1 MPDLSPPIMALGLSL
16 LSVALTPSRD
26 RRRLPSM
33 PEQEA
38 RAIVTHFSFACMY
51 AKLVIDMALCGLFT
65 MQLVAY
71 AKFVRREAR
80 WILTV
85 VVVSS
90 ALTYAISGFIVFYVH
105 HLFVAG
111 WGQWKP
117 FLETNYYCMYPAFD
131 GLASSIVQ
139 GFFTYRAWR
148 LLGRDWRIVFVL
160 VALIGASLTCACIVT
175 GLLWHLDSILDM
187 PSIKAPVI
195 VWLTCVM
202 LADIVITAGIGYG
215 LVRSRTGWAH
225 TDKEMVDRLVRI
237 NLESQVPATVMA
249 MSFLIVFI
257 IKPQSLLNFVWQG
270 IQSKFYLI
278 GLLYTLNS
286 RVSFVRHGVF
296 KPRDVGITVVVQTET
311 FASDGVRS
319 VLAPAEN
326 EVIPLEQIQIKPSDW
341 YASATSVVPVREE
354 KADKTGEDEDDGT
367 LVGEYVYKQRDW
379 E

>member
-1 MPDLSPPIMALGLSL
+1 MPDLSPPIMALGLTV
-16 LSVALTPSRD
+16 LSVALAPSHD

-33 PEQEA
+33 PEEEA

-139 GFFTYRAWR
+139 GFFTYRVWR

-160 VALIGASLTCACIVT
+160 IALIGASLICACIVT

-187 PSIKAPVI
+187 PSIQAPVI

-225 TDKEMVDRLVRI
+225 TDKMVDRLVRI
-237 NLESQVPATVMA
+237 NLESQVPATVTA

-319 VLAPAEN
+319 VIAPAEN
-326 EVIPLEQIQIKPSDW
+326 EVIPLEQIESKPSDER
-341 YASATSVVPVREE
+341 YESATSVVPVREE
-354 KADKTGEDEDDGT
+354 KADKTGEDEEAET